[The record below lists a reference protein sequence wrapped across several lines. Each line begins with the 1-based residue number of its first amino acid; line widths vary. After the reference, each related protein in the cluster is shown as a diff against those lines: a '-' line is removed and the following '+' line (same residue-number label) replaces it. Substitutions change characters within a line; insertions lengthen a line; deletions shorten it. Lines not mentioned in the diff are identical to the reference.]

1 VWLRGQFFLSLSI
14 FLATYVGLFV
24 LEWVFGINIRGHFS
38 LALIAGLFEIVPIIG
53 PILASIPAIIIAFS
67 LGPVAIGAV
76 VVLYVIIQ
84 QIENLFL
91 VPRIQGNALE
101 LSSFTV
107 LVFMTVAGSLFGIIG
122 VLLVLPVLAAIKV
135 LYFPSDEPLPL
146 IAPIKKSKNL
156 KK

>member
-1 VWLRGQFFLSLSI
+1 M
-14 FLATYVGLFV
+14 

-38 LALIAGLFEIVPIIG
+38 LALIAGLFEVVPIIG

-76 VVLYVIIQ
+76 IVLYVIIQ

-135 LYFPSDEPLPL
+135 LYFQSDEPLPL
-146 IAPIKKSKNL
+146 VPPIKKSKSL